1 MGFGIK
7 GKEVLAI
14 TLLTVLVVAITTFI
28 HLSRLT
34 TVVVQGALRQGQLI
48 AQQLYAQ
55 SSLALSRAR
64 RGNPSEILR
73 SDRELRNLLDASVGY
88 SPHLLYAL
96 IADREGKMIFHS
108 EREKEGSP
116 APERP
121 RLEQLLLLDPVRRFH
136 ALYEE
141 GKIYES
147 TLPLSLDDRP
157 FGSIRLGIATS
168 LLRRELNPSV
178 QQSLTFAGLALPVVW
193 LVAMGAGTLLL
204 KPMRRLTRQMDG
216 RRRGDAGN
224 GGGLDQADDIGE
236 LSSQLQLLGQ
246 QLPADR
252 LKMLSEKAQLQQ
264 VVDHLED
271 GIILFTQDRRILFFN
286 RAAEVVV
293 GRSLE
298 EVVGWQWDE
307 MLRPF
312 HPIRPL
318 LQHAFE
324 QKAGFRNAAVTLPRD
339 EGYKES
345 LVSLFFVTDAHRA
358 MGAMVVVKDL
368 ESIKT
373 LQSLITYS
381 AKLTALGRL
390 TSGMAHEVKNPL
402 NAMMIHVELLKEK
415 LDVPA
420 EEVHQ
425 SLEVIGNE
433 IRRLDR
439 VVQGFLRFIRPEELS
454 LRLLDLN
461 ALLKDVAALLE
472 TEWQKEGIRFAFQ
485 FDPTLPLIAADEELL
500 RQAFLNIM
508 LNACQ
513 AMPKGGVVNI
523 STEMEEWEFVK
534 VNIADPGIGIPPE
547 DMGKI
552 YQLYYTTKPYGTGIG
567 LSLVYRVVQMHNGSL
582 ETSSEVG
589 RGTTMIVRL
598 PVSQSRS

>member
-28 HLSRLT
+28 QLSRLT

-454 LRLLDLN
+454 LRLLDLH

-598 PVSQSRS
+598 PVSQSHF

>member
-415 LDVPA
+415 LDVPT

-454 LRLLDLN
+454 LRLLDLH

-598 PVSQSRS
+598 PVSQSHF

>member
-108 EREKEGSP
+108 EREKEGTP

-454 LRLLDLN
+454 LRLFDLN

-552 YQLYYTTKPYGTGIG
+552 YQLYYTTKPHGSGIG

>member
-28 HLSRLT
+28 QLSRLT

-415 LDVPA
+415 LDVPT

-454 LRLLDLN
+454 LRLLDLH

-598 PVSQSRS
+598 PVSQSHF

>member
-28 HLSRLT
+28 QLSRLT

-55 SSLALSRAR
+55 SSLALSQAR

-415 LDVPA
+415 LDVPT

-454 LRLLDLN
+454 LRLLDLH

-472 TEWQKEGIRFAFQ
+472 TEGQKEGIRFAFQ

-598 PVSQSRS
+598 PVSQSHF

>member
-34 TVVVQGALRQGQLI
+34 TVVVQEALRQGQLI

-55 SSLALSRAR
+55 SSLALSQAR

-318 LQHAFE
+318 LQHAFA

-454 LRLLDLN
+454 LRLLDLH

-598 PVSQSRS
+598 PVSQSHF

>member
-318 LQHAFE
+318 LQHAFA

-415 LDVPA
+415 LDVPT

-454 LRLLDLN
+454 LRLLDLH

-598 PVSQSRS
+598 PVSQSHF

>member
-7 GKEVLAI
+7 GKEVLTI

-34 TVVVQGALRQGQLI
+34 TVVVQEALRQGQLI

-318 LQHAFE
+318 LQHAFA

-415 LDVPA
+415 LDVPT

-454 LRLLDLN
+454 LRLLDLH

-598 PVSQSRS
+598 PVSQSHF

>member
-55 SSLALSRAR
+55 SSLALSQAR

-116 APERP
+116 APVRP

-454 LRLLDLN
+454 LRLLDLH

-598 PVSQSRS
+598 PVSQSHF

>member
-34 TVVVQGALRQGQLI
+34 TVVVQEALRQGQLI

-55 SSLALSRAR
+55 SSLVLSQAR

-168 LLRRELNPSV
+168 LLRKELNPSV

-345 LVSLFFVTDAHRA
+345 LVSLFFVTDRHRA

-454 LRLLDLN
+454 LRLLDLH

-598 PVSQSRS
+598 PVSQSHF

>member
-28 HLSRLT
+28 QLSRLT

-55 SSLALSRAR
+55 SSLALSQAR

-454 LRLLDLN
+454 LRLLDLH

-598 PVSQSRS
+598 PVSQSHF

>member
-55 SSLALSRAR
+55 SSLALSQAR

-454 LRLLDLN
+454 LRLLDLH

-598 PVSQSRS
+598 PVSQSHF

>member
-454 LRLLDLN
+454 LRLLDLH

-598 PVSQSRS
+598 PVSQSHF